1 MSHPLFEAVKKEA
14 MPHRLL
20 TSVDYLLGWDQETH
34 MPSGSIEARSAQK
47 EYIAGLCHKELTSE
61 NFAKALGELIDL
73 ESGEILIDSL
83 SDKEKAAAKGWRR
96 DVNQAKKLPGAFVEQ
111 WSKVTSEATHIWQK
125 ARAEDCFDN
134 FAPKLTE
141 VFELAR
147 QRADYLGYNEHIY
160 DALLDEY
167 EPEATASMLDPLF
180 ADLKPFLIDLTK
192 QVSSD
197 APDLPDGPYAPEL
210 QKTFCTALLHDMGLT
225 PHNTT
230 LSVSAH
236 PFCLSLHPSDVRLT
250 THIDTESPI
259 PCISAVMHEGGHGL
273 YEAGLPAET
282 YGTPLSDFIS
292 LGIHESQSRF
302 WEVLIGQSRPF
313 WECYFPKLQKIFPQ
327 LTTLDDFYTHLNRV
341 GPSFIRVHSDE
352 VTYTL
357 HVILRYELEKELL
370 TGSLS
375 VKDLPEAWNAK
386 MQEYLGITPPTFAK
400 GCLQDI
406 HWSHGFIGYFP
417 TYALGNL
424 YSTQFFQTFKEKHSD
439 FETRISSGDLGF
451 IREFLRTNIHCHGRR
466 YSAQELV
473 QKVTNNSISSTPYRS
488 HLTDKYI
495 INSANL
501 K

>member
-1 MSHPLFEAVKKEA
+1 MPHPQFEAVKQAA
-14 MPHRLL
+14 MPHKLL
-20 TSVDYLLGWDQETH
+20 SSVNSLLGWDQETH
-34 MPSGSIEARSAQK
+34 MPSGGIEARAAQK
-47 EYIAGLCHKELTSE
+47 EYLAGLCHKELISE

-73 ESGEILIDSL
+73 ETGEILINSL
-83 SDKEKAAAKGWRR
+83 SDAEKAAAKRWRR
-96 DVNQAKKLPGAFVEQ
+96 DVAQAKKLPHAFVEQ

-125 ARAEDCFDN
+125 AREEDSFDI

-141 VFELAR
+141 VFELAKE
-147 QRADYLGYNEHIY
+147 RADYLGYSEHIY

-167 EPEATASMLDPLF
+167 EPEATVNMLDPLF
-180 ADLKPFLIDLTK
+180 ADLKPFLVDLTK
-192 QVSSD
+192 QVSGEV
-197 APDLPDGPYAPEL
+197 PELPEGPYAPEL
-210 QKTFCTALLHDMGLT
+210 QKTFCKALLHDMGLT
-225 PHNTT
+225 PHNTS
-230 LSVSAH
+230 LSISAH

-250 THIDTESPI
+250 THIDSNSPI

-273 YEAGLPAET
+273 YEAGLPPET
-282 YGTPLSDFIS
+282 FGTPLSEFIS

-313 WECYFPKLQKIFPQ
+313 WEFYFPKLQKLFPK
-327 LTTLDDFYTHLNRV
+327 LSSLDDFYSHLNRV
-341 GPSFIRVHSDE
+341 GPTFIRVHSDE

-370 TGSLS
+370 SGKLAI
-375 VKDLPEAWNAK
+375 KDLPEAWNAK
-386 MQEYLGITPPTFAK
+386 MQESLGITPPNFAK

-424 YSTQFFQTFKEKHSD
+424 YSAQFFHTFKETYPD
-439 FETRISSGDLGF
+439 YDMRIMQGDLQF
-451 IREFLRTNIHCHGRR
+451 IREFLLKNIHCHGRR

-473 QKVTNNSISSTPYRS
+473 QRVTGAPLTSDPYRN
-488 HLTDKYI
+488 HLTDKYSI
-495 INSANL
+495 LNT